1 MPTYNE
7 IISDI
12 AVALGFTHDDSLL
25 GRNALG
31 AIVINAENK
40 LSGQDLANDLGPASN
55 GVAAQDRLTTF
66 PAVPVIYTENTNDV
80 EWAHH
85 YVILPAAVHD
95 IANGAGIGFVRY
107 HRPSIP
113 INCPP
118 SVARATFT
126 QTSLGSLSALYDHP
140 MQRPSPSQPYF
151 CRALDNGQ
159 ERIYIF
165 GMDPQVSKLLLGLY
179 VANSYLTV
187 DFNSEIRLPPAR
199 IFDLKRLAMQ
209 MSFWSMTIPQERL
222 KNDGRD
228 MEPGQQVN
236 APPIISVNDP
246 AMVSNIPQQ

>member
-1 MPTYNE
+1 MTYNAL
-7 IISDI
+7 IDDI

-31 AIVINAENK
+31 AIVVAAENK
-40 LSGQDLANDLGPASN
+40 LVGQDLSKDLGPASS
-55 GVAAQDRLTTF
+55 GVVAQDKLTTF
-66 PAVPVIYTENTNDV
+66 PAVPVVYTENTNDV

-85 YVILPAAVHD
+85 YLVLPASVHD

-107 HRPSIP
+107 HRPSLP

-126 QTSLGSLSALYDHP
+126 QTSLGALSALYEHP
-140 MQRPSPSQPYF
+140 VQKPSTVQPYF
-151 CRALDNGQ
+151 CRAFDQGEDRL
-159 ERIYIF
+159 YFF
-165 GMDPQVSKLLLGLY
+165 GLDPQITKLMLGLY
-179 VANSYLTV
+179 VANDYLTV
-187 DFNSEIRLPPAR
+187 DFNDSLRTPPHR

-228 MEPGQQVN
+228 MEPGQQVS
-236 APPIISVNDP
+236 APPIMSVNDP
-246 AMVSNIPQQ
+246 AMVSQMPEQ